1 MILTIFSL
9 FRQTFSSKNPFFSET
24 VLTKSL
30 SATPP
35 ADSAAPKPSPYD
47 LEADMYLTSVAPI
60 TWTSKEHD
68 LTLKSP
74 RVEVEELEEFDE
86 FNGHGSFFCWFS
98 EVGLDNRGLGDDF
111 LEWWSHAT
119 E

>member
-1 MILTIFSL
+1 
-9 FRQTFSSKNPFFSET
+9 
-24 VLTKSL
+24 
-30 SATPP
+30 
-35 ADSAAPKPSPYD
+35 
-47 LEADMYLTSVAPI
+47 MYLTSVAPI
-60 TWTSKEHD
+60 TWTSKDHD

-111 LEWWSHAT
+111 LEWWSHVT
-119 E
+119 EWVFLSFPFF